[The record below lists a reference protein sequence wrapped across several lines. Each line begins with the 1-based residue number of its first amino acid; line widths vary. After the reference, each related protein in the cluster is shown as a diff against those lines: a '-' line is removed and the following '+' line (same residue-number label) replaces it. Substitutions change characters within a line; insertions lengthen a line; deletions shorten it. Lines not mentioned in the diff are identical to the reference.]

1 MDEEG
6 IGRVAVPDNALD
18 ELDTIMIGGILNS
31 QFREMTD
38 TADYIKYS
46 NFTGCI
52 SGRSKVVG
60 QDELDTVMIGGIL
73 NSQFREMTDTAD
85 YIKYSNFTGCI
96 SGRLNWYKF

>member
-1 MDEEG
+1 MSYTAVVNLVIAHILPYILQLDEEG

-31 QFREMTD
+31 QFKEMTD

-52 SGRSKVVG
+52 SGKVNLYLGPV
-60 QDELDTVMIGGIL
+60 V
-73 NSQFREMTDTAD
+73 
-85 YIKYSNFTGCI
+85 
-96 SGRLNWYKF
+96 

>member
-1 MDEEG
+1 MSYTAVVLVIAHILPYILQLDEEG

-31 QFREMTD
+31 QFKEMTD

-52 SGRSKVVG
+52 SGKVNLY
-60 QDELDTVMIGGIL
+60 LDPVVQ
-73 NSQFREMTDTAD
+73 N
-85 YIKYSNFTGCI
+85 
-96 SGRLNWYKF
+96 